1 MATVRAYRDESVES
15 LIRKFKKKVDKEG
28 ILFDIRKYEFY
39 KSPSLKKK
47 EKHENALKRA
57 QKAARKREESCRKGN

>member
-1 MATVRAYRDESVES
+1 MAIVKAYREESVES
-15 LIRKFKKKVDKEG
+15 LIRRFRKKVDKEG
-28 ILFDIRKYEFY
+28 ILFDIRKYDFY

-57 QKAARKREESCRKGN
+57 QKAARKREEAYKKGN

>member
-1 MATVRAYRDESVES
+1 MAIVKAYREESVES
-15 LIRKFKKKVDKEG
+15 LIRRFRKKVDKEG
-28 ILFDIRKYEFY
+28 ILFDIRKYDFY

-57 QKAARKREESCRKGN
+57 QKAARKREKPHKKGN